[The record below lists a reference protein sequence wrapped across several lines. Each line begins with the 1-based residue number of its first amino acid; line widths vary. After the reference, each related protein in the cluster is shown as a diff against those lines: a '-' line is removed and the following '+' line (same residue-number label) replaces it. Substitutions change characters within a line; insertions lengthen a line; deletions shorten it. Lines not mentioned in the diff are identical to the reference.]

1 MDGGQAMLDNL
12 QKLALNADQSRR
24 PKEAASRP
32 RDVGLKFE
40 DAGGGY

>member
-24 PKEAASRP
+24 PKRLLPVREMS
-32 RDVGLKFE
+32 D
-40 DAGGGY
+40 